1 MKKYFNNHLPEGTV
15 FTPKSGIGQVLLP
28 VIRYNLDLFFIDPFY
43 YLEFPEKTRKADYS
57 WYWIKDWYFWAFHVF
72 WEVFSRRSCG
82 VAAEQSLHYHNLATE
97 YRKSNPG
104 SKVGSTAYQVTNL
117 N

>member
-1 MKKYFNNHLPEGTV
+1 M
-15 FTPKSGIGQVLLP
+15 P
-28 VIRYNLDLFFIDPFY
+28 VNRYNLDLFFIDPFY
-43 YLEFPEKTRKADYS
+43 YLEFPEKLEKLIILDTELRTDIS
-57 WYWIKDWYFWAFHVF
+57 ELFMYFEKFLAE
-72 WEVFSRRSCG
+72 EVVG